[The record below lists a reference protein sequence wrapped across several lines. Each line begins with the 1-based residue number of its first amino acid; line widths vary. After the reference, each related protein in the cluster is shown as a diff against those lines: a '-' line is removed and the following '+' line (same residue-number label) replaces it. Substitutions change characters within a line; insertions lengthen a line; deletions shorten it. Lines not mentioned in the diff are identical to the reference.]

1 MFFIIFVFFCV
12 FLFDCLTTRKNE
24 AFFLFLLFFLFFL
37 FSLFFLS
44 LSPLF
49 FSGKTRDFQLGG
61 TNFTQTFTK
70 EQYNDFFSYF
80 GHQFSQQGTKNNGKS
95 ITYVCALVEGHKKQ
109 ARERRK
115 ENKKS
120 HQKNP
125 NFICNGR
132 LKIFINDK
140 EQKKVTSVP
149 HPCGHITFSRYP
161 PIIVKYMQNHLSGL
175 GIVALQQPGATR
187 RTLKK
192 MVVTSFLSSLLLSFS
207 LVLFPLHFRLFSPLL
222 LSFSLVSPFLFLFL
236 FPFHLHFR
244 LFFASPLPFFT
255 GGEKL

>member
-1 MFFIIFVFFCV
+1 M
-12 FLFDCLTTRKNE
+12 
-24 AFFLFLLFFLFFL
+24 
-37 FSLFFLS
+37 
-44 LSPLF
+44 
-49 FSGKTRDFQLGG
+49 GG

-140 EQKKVTSVP
+140 EQYKVTSVP
-149 HPCGHITFSRYP
+149 HTCGISPFSRYP

-192 MVVTSFLSSLLLSFS
+192 PWLILPSFFSPSLLLSFS
-207 LVLFPLHFRLFSPLL
+207 LVLFPLHFCLFSPLL
-222 LSFSLVSPFLFLFL
+222 LSFSLVSLLFSFCFEILQKIQKKKITL
-236 FPFHLHFR
+236 VCLPQVHFSR
-244 LFFASPLPFFT
+244 PLFFLQKKSHPQKITLVCRSQKNRTIFF
-255 GGEKL
+255 